1 MYSGQEY
8 SGQDW
13 VPVILKKE
21 PVYINSHKEKEPA
34 QRVMNINIQNAIKQA
49 RLNIKMSQKDL
60 AQKLNVKIDVI
71 IDYENGK
78 AIPNNEFISK
88 IEKILTTKLPRA
100 PKKEKA
106 TLDL

>member
-21 PVYINSHKEKEPA
+21 PVHINTHKENEPA
-34 QRVMNINIQNAIKQA
+34 QRAMSINIQNAIKQA

-60 AQKLNVKIDVI
+60 AQKLNVKVDVI

-78 AIPNNEFISK
+78 AIPNNQFISK
-88 IEKILTTKLPRA
+88 IEKILITKLPRA
-100 PKKEKA
+100 QKKEKVE
-106 TLDL
+106 L

>member
-1 MYSGQEY
+1 MY

-13 VPVILKKE
+13 EPVILKKE
-21 PVYINSHKEKEPA
+21 PVNSYKPKEKDPV
-34 QRVMNINIQNAIKQA
+34 QRVMNVNIQNAIKQA

-60 AQKLNVKIDVI
+60 AQKLNVKVDVI

-88 IEKILTTKLPRA
+88 IEKILITKLARA
-100 PKKEKA
+100 QKKENI
-106 TLDL
+106 DL